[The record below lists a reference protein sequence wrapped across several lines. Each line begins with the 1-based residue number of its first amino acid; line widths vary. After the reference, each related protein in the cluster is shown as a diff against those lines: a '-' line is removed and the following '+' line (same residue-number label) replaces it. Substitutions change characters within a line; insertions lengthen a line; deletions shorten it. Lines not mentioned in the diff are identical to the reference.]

1 MSLDVIGAGMGRT
14 GTYSL
19 KLALEHLGFGPCHHM
34 ADVNANPEQKKLW
47 RAAGQGQLPNWDLA
61 YAGYR
66 SAVDWPTAHFWREVS
81 DHYPDAKVVLT
92 VRDPEA
98 WYDSVA
104 QTIGLSMDAASND
117 PQSFGVAVVGNGV
130 FGGRFN
136 DRHHAIAVYEEHNA
150 TVRATLPPGR
160 LLTYQVSEGWG
171 PLCAFLAVQ
180 LPSEPFPRTNS
191 TAEFRARML
200 NDRLPPEPPSAPG
213 TKRQVFTTS
222 FIA

>member
-34 ADVNANPEQKKLW
+34 ADVNANLEQKELW

-104 QTIGLSMDAASND
+104 QTIGLMMDPASND
-117 PQSFGVAVVGNGV
+117 PQSFGAAVVGNGV

-150 TVRATLPPGR
+150 TVRATLPPER

-171 PLCAFLAVQ
+171 PLCAFLGVQ

-191 TAEFRARML
+191 TAEFRARMG
-200 NDRLPPEPPSAPG
+200 R
-213 TKRQVFTTS
+213 
-222 FIA
+222 